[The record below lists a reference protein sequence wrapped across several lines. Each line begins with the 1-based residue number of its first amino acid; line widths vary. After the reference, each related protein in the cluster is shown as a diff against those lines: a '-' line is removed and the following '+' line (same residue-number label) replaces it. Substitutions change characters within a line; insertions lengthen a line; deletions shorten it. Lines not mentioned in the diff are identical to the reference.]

1 MNKRLPSLSKDRL
14 PSMIESILFV
24 ADEAVEISMLARV
37 LRRPADAIEQA
48 LAELELRCA
57 EGGTRLQR
65 THDAVQLAT
74 APEAGPFIERFLG
87 LESRQRLSGAAL
99 ESLAIIA
106 YKQPMTRAGVE
117 QIRGVNSD
125 GAIASLIGRGL
136 VEEVGRAQTP
146 GRPALLGTTIRFLEH
161 FGLSSPGDLPALPT
175 NGTVLDLADGLV
187 EAASALDANEGRL
200 EQPDADADGD
210 EATDVDEAEDGD
222 EVESIVELEAAEV
235 DGDEDGN
242 VVKLEPAE
250 AEDDEDEDED
260 AIEDE
265 ETAPAG

>member
-14 PSMIESILFV
+14 PAAIESILFV
-24 ADEAVEISMLARV
+24 ADEAVEISMLSRA
-37 LRRPADAIEQA
+37 LHRPADAIEEA

-65 THDAVQLAT
+65 TRDAVQLVT
-74 APEAGPFIERFLG
+74 SPEAGPYVERFLG

-125 GAIASLIGRGL
+125 GAIASLIARGL
-136 VEEVGRAQTP
+136 VEEVGRAPGP
-146 GRPALLGTTIRFLEH
+146 GRPVLLGTTLRFLEH
-161 FGLSSPGDLPALPT
+161 FGLSNPGDLPALPA
-175 NGTVLDLADGLV
+175 NGTVLDLADGLA
-187 EAASALDANEGRL
+187 EAAS
-200 EQPDADADGD
+200 EQA
-210 EATDVDEAEDGD
+210 
-222 EVESIVELEAAEV
+222 AAEAG
-235 DGDEDGN
+235 GDQ
-242 VVKLEPAE
+242 
-250 AEDDEDEDED
+250 DEN
-260 AIEDE
+260 AVEDE